1 MNKCQRP
8 DSDVPLHIIVH
19 VMLYP
24 QGIYGCAKPRQLQGL
39 MGPSGA
45 GKSTLMDLLAMRT
58 DHDGAAA
65 VAPGRGDDDAA
76 AAVPGTPSKLL
87 VNGVEV
93 KRQDFMAIS
102 AYVPQVML

>member
-1 MNKCQRP
+1 
-8 DSDVPLHIIVH
+8 
-19 VMLYP
+19 
-24 QGIYGCAKPRQLQGL
+24 

-65 VAPGRGDDDAA
+65 IAPGSSDSDDAA
-76 AAVPGTPSKLL
+76 TGGVAGTPSVLL

-102 AYVPQVML
+102 AYVPQVRAVES

>member
-1 MNKCQRP
+1 M
-8 DSDVPLHIIVH
+8 PLHIIVH

-65 VAPGRGDDDAA
+65 VAPGSGDDDAA